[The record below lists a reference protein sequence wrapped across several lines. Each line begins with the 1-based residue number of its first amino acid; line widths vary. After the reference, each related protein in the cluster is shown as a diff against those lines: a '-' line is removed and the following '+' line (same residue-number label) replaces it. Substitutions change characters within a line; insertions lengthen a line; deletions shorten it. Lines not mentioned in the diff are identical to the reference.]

1 MVQNYKPRSV
11 GIEKGI
17 AQQAVMSPLTDLQRK
32 LNRYFRIELL
42 SHGNKKKT
50 DRVVWALQG
59 LMENKRITLNVGEW
73 NSTFMDQ
80 LFQFPSR
87 LTHDDLIDALAYIE
101 QLSQPAY
108 GAAIDDLEGW
118 EPIDDLTGY

>member
-1 MVQNYKPRSV
+1 
-11 GIEKGI
+11 
-17 AQQAVMSPLTDLQRK
+17 
-32 LNRYFRIELL
+32 
-42 SHGNKKKT
+42 
-50 DRVVWALQG
+50 
-59 LMENKRITLNVGEW
+59 
-73 NSTFMDQ
+73 MDQ